1 MFQGLVTT
9 LKCLAGCLTHWP
21 HQSLP
26 LSSDNPPCCRSEV
39 PGSSGDQAR
48 AAKVRSS
55 ILSLPC
61 LVLLPEA
68 WGGLEKVGQSAYL
81 PWCLD
86 GKEPACNAGDLASI
100 PGMGQSPGGGHGNPL
115 QYSCLENPKDR
126 GACSPRGCKESDT
139 PEQLSAA
146 QASLQGWGGEGK
158 RETDTQLG
166 LSSPESTTC
175 HSKKEEKKRKPTIIF
190 ISHLPVFVEIP
201 VLCVVSCQLRGNKP
215 KD

>member
-1 MFQGLVTT
+1 MQYFLHRIILYAMFQGLVTT
-9 LKCLAGCLTHWP
+9 LKCLAGCLTYWP

-100 PGMGQSPGGGHGNPL
+100 PGLGRSPGERNGNPL
-115 QYSCLENPKDR
+115 SIL
-126 GACSPRGCKESDT
+126 ACKIPWT
-139 PEQLSAA
+139 
-146 QASLQGWGGEGK
+146 
-158 RETDTQLG
+158 
-166 LSSPESTTC
+166 
-175 HSKKEEKKRKPTIIF
+175 EEPGRMQSMGSQRIKP
-190 ISHLPVFVEIP
+190 
-201 VLCVVSCQLRGNKP
+201 
-215 KD
+215 D